1 MRIIEEED
9 TQQVLLSKQAPLTPK
24 WVWGWKGGVR
34 LGGGQEKGLGG
45 GASADLE
52 GSSGSSSSGRWRTG
66 APNQD
71 SVRESKEGRNL
82 LDQLGLNIHRNRG
95 LCSKCVS

>member
-34 LGGGQEKGLGG
+34 LGGGQEKGLEGG
-45 GASADLE
+45 
-52 GSSGSSSSGRWRTG
+52 
-66 APNQD
+66 
-71 SVRESKEGRNL
+71 
-82 LDQLGLNIHRNRG
+82 
-95 LCSKCVS
+95 KC

>member
-34 LGGGQEKGLGG
+34 LGGGQEKGSE

-71 SVRESKEGRNL
+71 SVGESKEGRNVL
-82 LDQLGLNIHRNRG
+82 YQLGLNLNI
-95 LCSKCVS
+95 

>member
-34 LGGGQEKGLGG
+34 LGGWGKKRVGR

-71 SVRESKEGRNL
+71 SVGESKEGRNV

-95 LCSKCVS
+95 LC

>member
-1 MRIIEEED
+1 M
-9 TQQVLLSKQAPLTPK
+9 
-24 WVWGWKGGVR
+24 
-34 LGGGQEKGLGG
+34 GGGKKRVWR

-71 SVRESKEGRNL
+71 SVGESKEGRNV
-82 LDQLGLNIHRNRG
+82 LDQFRLDVHRNRG
-95 LCSKCVS
+95 LC

>member
-34 LGGGQEKGLGG
+34 LGGGQEKGLE
-45 GASADLE
+45 GA
-52 GSSGSSSSGRWRTG
+52 
-66 APNQD
+66 
-71 SVRESKEGRNL
+71 
-82 LDQLGLNIHRNRG
+82 
-95 LCSKCVS
+95 KC